1 MNLAG
6 VLFSWR
12 WPANDGSDGYQRRF
26 IQHCLGGLNRL
37 VKLMYIFNVLA
48 SFLPIDCLDMP
59 AISLV
64 AILKILR
71 EGNVDIVFD

>member
-1 MNLAG
+1 MYLAR
-6 VLFSWR
+6 VLLSWR
-12 WPANDGSDGYQRRF
+12 RPANNGSDGYQRRF

-37 VKLMYIFNVLA
+37 VKLIYIFDVVA

-59 AISLV
+59 AISFI
-64 AILKILR
+64 AILKILC